1 MSTRSART
9 KKVQVQTEEET
20 MLSAWFGQGFAEAAA
35 RLAKAEDLLHKCNA
49 QSAEALELATSALKK
64 RTDGNSTKLN
74 THMNE
79 MAEKMDLLK
88 ARVQEVED
96 DHAETRSKLESLKDW
111 IEDQLDHMRHER
123 RHRGTEKRT
132 PPSNTPTA
140 EDGDELARRVMAH
153 KQERAAKMRGSRML
167 EELSEV
173 SGTSAP
179 VTTPTMST
187 TGTMGRRRS
196 RCRAAAACAASA
208 VRARS

>member
-79 MAEKMDLLK
+79 MTEKMDLLK
-88 ARVQEVED
+88 ARVQEVD
-96 DHAETRSKLESLKDW
+96 DLWFLACHALWRCSC
-111 IEDQLDHMRHER
+111 
-123 RHRGTEKRT
+123 
-132 PPSNTPTA
+132 
-140 EDGDELARRVMAH
+140 DGCI
-153 KQERAAKMRGSRML
+153 GW
-167 EELSEV
+167 
-173 SGTSAP
+173 GP
-179 VTTPTMST
+179 IIST
-187 TGTMGRRRS
+187 
-196 RCRAAAACAASA
+196 
-208 VRARS
+208 